1 MSRAKNA
8 AYIDKDPTQ
17 WLGQNDRGVPRQG
30 ALVQGL
36 RGMHHPGDRET
47 QCRLRTLGGVSADQ
61 RAVGGTEHV
70 QCSCQHLHEVILHLQ
85 HRQTLSSIVYTAGQQ

>member
-17 WLGQNDRGVPRQG
+17 RLGQNDRGVPRQR

-36 RGMHHPGDRET
+36 RRVHHPGDREA
-47 QCRLRTLGGVSADQ
+47 QRCLRTLGGVSAHQ

-70 QCSCQHLHEVILHLQ
+70 
-85 HRQTLSSIVYTAGQQ
+85 